1 MEILK
6 VPPIEYGVATYA
18 LPGHNESGDRHLV
31 RRCSEAILIAAVDG
45 LGHGEEAANAAKV
58 AISALEDSS
67 EESLVSLVQLCH
79 ESLRSTRGVVMS
91 LASINLEQG
100 MMTWLGVGNV
110 RGVMVRHGAKNGEQE
125 ELLLR
130 GGVVGAQLPPLQA
143 AAIPIAKG
151 DTLIFATDG
160 IHNDFST
167 RLSALDS
174 PQRLADKILEHY
186 SRGND
191 DALVLVTRYL
201 ENHS

>member
-18 LPGHNESGDRHLV
+18 LPGHHESGDRHLV
-31 RRCSEAILIAAVDG
+31 SHQSEAILIAAVDG
-45 LGHGEEAANAAKV
+45 LGHGEDAASAAKA

-91 LASINLEQG
+91 LASINVKQG
-100 MMTWLGVGNV
+100 MMAWLGVGNV

-143 AAIPIAKG
+143 AVIPIAKG

-167 RLSALDS
+167 RLSGLDS

-201 ENHS
+201 ENHP